1 MCQGKCARV
10 EVAETPTEPPK
21 NQQVAASSQRGC
33 CRRATCGIDLLS
45 ASVSAFAAAAA
56 GAPNPVICS
65 PDNPACDELGHG
77 HST

>member
-10 EVAETPTEPPK
+10 EVAETSTETPK
-21 NQQVAASSQRGC
+21 NEPVAALSQRG

-45 ASVSAFAAAAA
+45 ANVSAFTAAAA
-56 GAPNPVICS
+56 GSPNPVFCS